1 MSKVAFQVSVRC
13 DRCKA
18 ARTQEKKKTPPAMI
32 STWLSICFVFIN
44 KLANHN
50 ILNQYYSGLDL
61 TKPCLHVYNMYGN
74 VDTAVFNN
82 YLTLGLTTQ

>member
-1 MSKVAFQVSVRC
+1 
-13 DRCKA
+13 
-18 ARTQEKKKTPPAMI
+18 MI